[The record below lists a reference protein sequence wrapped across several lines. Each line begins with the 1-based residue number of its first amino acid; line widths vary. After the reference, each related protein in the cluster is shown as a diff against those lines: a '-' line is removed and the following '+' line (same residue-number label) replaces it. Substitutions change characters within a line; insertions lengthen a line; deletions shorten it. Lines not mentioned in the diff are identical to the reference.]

1 MNEALT
7 RAQLIDPVLI
17 DKGWKAGF
25 CQRVLLDSRGGVSGL
40 SRPRKGRRV
49 LRQPSGEHLR
59 GAVI

>member
-25 CQRVLLDSRGGVSGL
+25 CQECYWIPEEVFPRVRVSGT
-40 SRPRKGRRV
+40 SDRV
-49 LRQPSGEHLR
+49 
-59 GAVI
+59 AVIE